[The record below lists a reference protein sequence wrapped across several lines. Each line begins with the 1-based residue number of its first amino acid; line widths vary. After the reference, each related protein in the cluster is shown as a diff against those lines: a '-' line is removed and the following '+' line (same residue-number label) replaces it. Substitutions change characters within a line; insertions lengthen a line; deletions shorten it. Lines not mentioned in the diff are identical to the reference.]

1 MWREEQT
8 SVDDMTY
15 THDPSS
21 GAFRPGVVKE
31 GLDPSFAHSASLDS
45 RALGSRASSLEDT
58 AEALGI

>member
-1 MWREEQT
+1 M
-8 SVDDMTY
+8 DDMTY